1 MSALAQS
8 NALAAP
14 GLAADQR
21 GLDELRSRSKA
32 APDKALR
39 DAAKQF
45 EALFM
50 TMLMK
55 SMRDALPREDPM
67 ASEATR
73 SYTGMLDQQM
83 AQSLA
88 GTGQSG
94 GRGIGLADM
103 LVRQLERSQRATG
116 AQSTQITTGATPAAG
131 DMLSAG
137 SASALRAKLESAT
150 RQAARPSAG
159 ETGAP
164 QSFVQKLQPH
174 AAAMEREFGIPAHFA
189 LGQAALETGWGRSE
203 IRAADGSPSH
213 NVFGIK
219 AGRNWTGPTVTVNTT
234 EYQDGVARKVP
245 QKFRAYG
252 SYDEAFR
259 DYAKLV
265 SGSPRYAEA
274 IQAQRDAAGYARGIQ
289 AGGYA
294 TDPMYA
300 AKLTQVINRTL
311 SLQRIG

>member
-1 MSALAQS
+1 MSSLAQS
-8 NALAAP
+8 NAVAVP

-39 DAAKQF
+39 EAAKQF

-50 TMLMK
+50 NLLMK

-88 GTGQSG
+88 GTGSAG

-103 LVRQLERSQRATG
+103 LVRQLERSQRPAG
-116 AQSTQITTGATPAAG
+116 GPALHGGMPAAG
-131 DMLSAG
+131 DALPAG
-137 SASALRAKLESAT
+137 GAPALRAKLESAT
-150 RQAARPSAG
+150 RQAARPAPG
-159 ETGAP
+159 EAAP

-219 AGRNWTGPTVTVNTT
+219 AGRNWGGATVTVTTT
-234 EYQDGVARKVP
+234 EYQNGVAQKVP
-245 QKFRAYG
+245 QRFRAYG
-252 SYDEAFR
+252 SYEEAFR
-259 DYAKLV
+259 DYAKLI
-265 SGSPRYAEA
+265 SGSPRYVEA